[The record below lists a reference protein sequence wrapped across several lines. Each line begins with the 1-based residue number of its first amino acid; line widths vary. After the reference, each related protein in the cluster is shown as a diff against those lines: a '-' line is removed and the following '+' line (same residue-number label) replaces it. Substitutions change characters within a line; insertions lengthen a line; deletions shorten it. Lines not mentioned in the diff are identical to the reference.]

1 MFDTEEPAP
10 SSPLLAVRLLDAL
23 DGVPGRVLAG
33 GCLLTILLV
42 GMADYLTPQ
51 YLSFT
56 IFYLLPVLVGGG
68 RSLRFGLRMAVAS
81 ASVWLIADLVRRT
94 PAYPSLFA
102 PLWNTSLRFLVL
114 GLVVALIDALRR
126 SLFYEHRLS
135 RRDELTGLANFR
147 GFYEVAESERRRL
160 ARTGRPLTLAYIDI
174 DNFKG
179 LNDRDGHA
187 AGDEVIIATARLLA
201 ASLRDVDTIA
211 RIGGDEFALL
221 LPETDSIEAELL
233 LARLHHR
240 LVEDAEAKE
249 LGIGY
254 SGGAVTF
261 ATSGLSVEA
270 MVAEAD
276 RVMYEVKHSGKNA
289 IRFLAA

>member
-1 MFDTEEPAP
+1 MSSFDVAAP
-10 SSPLLAVRLLDAL
+10 GSRPLAVRLFDTL
-23 DGVPGRVLAG
+23 DGVPGVVLAV
-33 GCLLTILLV
+33 GCLVSIVLV
-42 GMADYLTPQ
+42 GLADYLTPQ

-56 IFYLLPVLVGGG
+56 IFYILPALVGGG
-68 RSLRFGLRMAVAS
+68 RSMRFGLPMAVAS
-81 ASVWLIADLVRRT
+81 TSVWLVADVVQRT

-102 PLWNTSLRFLVL
+102 PFWNSSLRFLVL

-126 SLFYEHRLS
+126 SLSYEYHLS

-147 GFYEVAESERRRL
+147 GFHEVAEAERHRL
-160 ARTGRPLTLAYIDI
+160 ARTGLPLTLAYIDI
-174 DNFKG
+174 DNFKL
-179 LNDRDGHA
+179 LNDRAGHA

-221 LPETDSIEAELL
+221 LPETGAVEAELL
-233 LARLHHR
+233 LARLHRR
-240 LVEDAEAKE
+240 LVEEAEARE

-261 ATSGLSVEA
+261 ATSSLSVEA